1 MAKERYAK
9 MTTVYHTDE
18 DGNIIVLFDTRWR
31 FPETL
36 GYTPDDPQY
45 KDLQRMWERATG
57 CRVADHE
64 DQALEKLEQKGSLE
78 IEKLEQRGRGKEGG
92 ECRVTNCRERGG

>member
-18 DGNIIVLFDTRWR
+18 DGNMIVLFDTRWR

-36 GYTPDDPQY
+36 GYTPDDSEY

-57 CRVADHE
+57 KTIEE
-64 DQALEKLEQKGSLE
+64 DDTNGRTEK
-78 IEKLEQRGRGKEGG
+78 QRR
-92 ECRVTNCRERGG
+92 